1 MSDEKQLD
9 LSGNDS
15 EKDPDTILEMLI
27 PRKKQNILV
36 VDDTEIEIDIL
47 LSILSDDYNVRVA
60 TDGESALASIHRNAQ
75 DMILL
80 DIMMPGLN
88 GFDVC
93 SCIKINCSTQNIPVI
108 FITALSEAVNADRG
122 LAMGAIDYIFK
133 PFNPAIVK
141 SRIKNYLEH
150 KRYRDYMELLV
161 ELRTNELI
169 QANSQLA
176 EFSRKALQLAELGA
190 AINKMTRLLSI

>member
-1 MSDEKQLD
+1 MFDEKQ
-9 LSGNDS
+9 SVSSEGDS
-15 EKDPDTILEMLI
+15 EKDMEAISEIRVPQ
-27 PRKKQNILV
+27 KKQTILV

-60 TDGESALASIHRNAQ
+60 TDGESALASIHRNAP

-80 DIMMPGLN
+80 DIMMPELN

-93 SCIKINCSTQNIPVI
+93 SCIKIDCSTHNIPVI
-108 FITALSEAVNADRG
+108 FITSRNEAVDEARG

-141 SRIKNYLEH
+141 IRIKNYLEFKMYKDH
-150 KRYRDYMELLV
+150 MESLV
-161 ELRTNELI
+161 ELRTKELI
-169 QANSQLA
+169 IANNKLA
-176 EFSRKALQLAELGA
+176 EFRRKALQLADLGA
-190 AINKMTRLLSI
+190 AINQMTRLLSI